1 MKAKKKSKSKIKS
14 IWKLVGI
21 GLGTIVILLSIFF
34 EYQYLTTDYDKLY
47 AKYDKEMRLFT
58 ANENRTLE
66 IYKELENRTQAELI
80 ASITDYALPKW
91 NENILIINKTNRY
104 KNLPWKLRKQNK
116 KLMEYCKLRIEAFA
130 LLRKALEQDTYEHS
144 GELDVL
150 HTEINEIMEQI
161 RK

>member
-1 MKAKKKSKSKIKS
+1 MKSENKSKS

-21 GLGTIVILLSIFF
+21 GLGAIIIIMSIFF
-34 EYQYLTTDYDKLY
+34 GYQYLTTDYDKLY

-58 ANENRTLE
+58 ANENGTLE
-66 IYKELENRTQAELI
+66 IYKELENRTQGELI

-91 NENILIINKTNRY
+91 NENIRIIDKTNKY
-104 KNLPWKLRKQNK
+104 NNLPWKLRKQNK
-116 KLMEYCKLRIEAFA
+116 KLLQYSKLRIEAFT
-130 LLRKALEQDTYEHS
+130 LLRKSLEQDTYQYS

-150 HTEINEIMEQI
+150 HTKINEIMEQI